1 MGSFSPFGCDPFNDP
16 TCLDQPPP
24 PVTIVIDTGVAAEV
38 GSVAAIAGAAAQA
51 VSIIANVA
59 GIILRAITSVLSLAA
74 LIWTTVLKPLL
85 SALQKILKTIAHV
98 IDKVLKPYL
107 DWMRQMRKLILDLY
121 NRFVRPIIV
130 IIEAIRRIIH
140 LFQLLHIH
148 IFDQLDR
155 TLAKIEGKILTP
167 IYFALYRLNTLGNWV
182 SFILN
187 VKGYITRG
195 LLLGSLTQQRGGFV
209 NTFYEAQ
216 TWGYVAPTPA
226 PGSAPALPITTPQMF
241 TAAAASSF
249 SETIA
254 ITGDPTGDLAR
265 CLSSS
270 LPTSLGEGDPTGE
283 MLNCLWRSITLNV

>member
-38 GSVAAIAGAAAQA
+38 GSVAALAGAAAQA

-130 IIEAIRRIIH
+130 IIESIRRVIAI
-140 LFQLLHIH
+140 FKLLHIH
-148 IFDQLDR
+148 VFDALDR
-155 TLAKIEGKILTP
+155 QLAKIEGKILTP

-187 VKGYITRG
+187 IQMLIHRGLFLGSMNATRG
-195 LLLGSLTQQRGGFV
+195 GTLNLLANAPIYGFAELPHVDTAPNGGL
-209 NTFYEAQ
+209 
-216 TWGYVAPTPA
+216 APQSFTTATAAIAAAIPDMRVRFAGTPA
-226 PGSAPALPITTPQMF
+226 EQLVDCWNQPLGNIEVSQATDDVIN
-241 TAAAASSF
+241 
-249 SETIA
+249 
-254 ITGDPTGDLAR
+254 
-265 CLSSS
+265 CVLS
-270 LPTSLGEGDPTGE
+270 L
-283 MLNCLWRSITLNV
+283 